1 MDDGFLICAG
11 VFALLAV
18 VAALPLSIIA
28 LTLALRAG
36 VPGGVPSSGTPDCVG
51 AK

>member
-11 VFALLAV
+11 VFALLAA

-28 LTLALRAG
+28 LTLALRAT